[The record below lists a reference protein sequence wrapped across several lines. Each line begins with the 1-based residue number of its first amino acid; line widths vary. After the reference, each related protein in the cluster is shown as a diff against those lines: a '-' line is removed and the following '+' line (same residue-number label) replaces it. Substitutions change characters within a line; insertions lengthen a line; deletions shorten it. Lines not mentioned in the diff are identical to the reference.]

1 MITLL
6 EAKIYLRVD
15 YSEEDELIKS
25 LLLTSE
31 ELCKDV
37 LRVDELVETPLI
49 RSAML
54 YALAYLFEH
63 REEANHHAL
72 KETLYHLLGGLRKE
86 VF

>member
-1 MITLL
+1 MLTLL

-15 YSEEDELIKS
+15 TSEEDDLIE
-25 LLLTSE
+25 TSE
-31 ELCKDV
+31 ELCKGV
-37 LRVDELVETPLI
+37 LRVDELVDTPLI

-54 YALAYLFEH
+54 YAVAYLFEH
-63 REEANHHAL
+63 REEANHHDL

>member
-1 MITLL
+1 MLTLL

-15 YSEEDELIKS
+15 TSEEDNLIKV
-25 LLLTSE
+25 LIATSE

-37 LRVDELVETPLI
+37 LRVDELVDTPLI

-54 YALAYLFEH
+54 YAVAYLFEH
-63 REEANHHAL
+63 REEANHYDL